1 MVRRTRRFERG
12 AAAVE
17 MAIVLPVLI
26 LLIGGIID
34 FGRAFMSQVI
44 LTNAAREGTRV
55 AVLTKDASQLGNIT
69 TRAQAAADLNPMASA
84 TVSVSPSTGCT
95 TNGYT
100 GNVTVTVT
108 AQFQWFF
115 LSALPG
121 SMPTSL
127 TGKSVQGC

>member
-108 AQFQWFF
+108 APFQWFF

>member
-1 MVRRTRRFERG
+1 MIRRMIRSERG

-26 LLIGGIID
+26 LLVGGIID
-34 FGRAFMSQVI
+34 FGRAFMQQVI

-55 AVLTKDASQLGNIT
+55 AVLTKDATQLGNIT

-84 TVSVSPSTGCT
+84 TVAVSPSTACT
-95 TNGYT
+95 ANGYT

-108 AQFQWFF
+108 APFSWFF

-121 SMPTSL
+121 NLPTSL